1 MADKTITAYE
11 SLPLTQSAVGSPV
24 EITVLRGVP
33 ESGPAA
39 VMVRFPEV
47 FQEPWHSHT
56 TTYHSMLIK
65 GEFQI
70 KTKDAKVTESE
81 VYGPGS
87 YTVQPGVLFT
97 QKSTQGQV
105 LLTLFYMSK
114 LSEHADKC
122 MRPDQQTAAR
132 FVEHLYEVLGNII
145 EY

>member
-97 QKSTQGQV
+97 QKSTQGQ
-105 LLTLFYMSK
+105 
-114 LSEHADKC
+114 A
-122 MRPDQQTAAR
+122 
-132 FVEHLYEVLGNII
+132 N
-145 EY
+145 